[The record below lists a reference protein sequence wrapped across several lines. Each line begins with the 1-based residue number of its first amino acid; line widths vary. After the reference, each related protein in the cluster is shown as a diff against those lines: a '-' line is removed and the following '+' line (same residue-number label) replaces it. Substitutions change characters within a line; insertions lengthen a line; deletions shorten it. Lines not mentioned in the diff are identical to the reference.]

1 MNKIRISKEFHFEMA
16 HALYGY
22 NGPCKNIHGHSY
34 RLAVCVKGT
43 VINNGDDPKNGMVMD
58 FSDLKKIVQ
67 SLVIDIFDHA
77 LLLNKNS
84 PLKEVQLN
92 KELFEKVIFVNYQ
105 PTCENLVLEI
115 VSRIKTA
122 LPVHLSLHH
131 LKLHE
136 TVSSYSEWYSEDNR
150 EKN

>member
-1 MNKIRISKEFHFEMA
+1 MNLIRVTKEFHFEMA
-16 HALYGY
+16 HALFGY

-34 RLAVCVKGT
+34 RLSVCVKGK
-43 VINNGDDPKNGMVMD
+43 VIKSEDDPKNGMVMD
-58 FSDLKKIVQ
+58 FTDLKKIVQ
-67 SLVIDIFDHA
+67 TKVIDEFDHA

-84 PLKEVQLN
+84 PHREMEIN
-92 KELFEKVIFVNYQ
+92 KDLFEKVIFVNYQ

-122 LPVHLSLHH
+122 LPAHLCLQH

-136 TVSSYSEWYSEDNR
+136 TASSYAEWCLEDNN
-150 EKN
+150 E